1 MSSVAQAKHAGVLKR
16 CGWVCTNC
24 VRCGKVCACR
34 MHSMLRASGGE
45 VGCGLGIGG
54 GVGSRAQETI
64 FLYSSREVGLPA
76 GESRVGAVK
85 MAAR

>member
-1 MSSVAQAKHAGVLKR
+1 
-16 CGWVCTNC
+16 
-24 VRCGKVCACR
+24 
-34 MHSMLRASGGE
+34 MLRASGGE